1 MNTANTAKAPD
12 DYTQS
17 ATIAD
22 MVQLDDYD
30 EITEVLRSRKFV
42 QGAYAIS
49 GKLMMRDTVTLLDGP
64 QHMQRRRV
72 LAHMFDDAAMA
83 GVRERHLAPAV
94 EQCMAEIAAQPRAA
108 DGSIATD
115 LVMLVQRCL
124 HRVAA
129 ALAGIDGLDNVADA
143 DRFVGQVRA
152 IATGA
157 TVDWSREDPE
167 IVQRSAMQARD
178 AFRREFFEPS
188 VARRK
193 ATIDAARAS
202 GEDLKPLS
210 HDLISM
216 ILINEGNAWEGDAEL
231 PLREVSTF
239 LVGASQTTAASLVL
253 LILRLEDWFKAH
265 PEDRRLIESDP
276 EFLRRAAFDSL
287 RMTVASPARI
297 RRAAEDVTLSSG
309 RSFKAGER
317 VALLFIPANMKP
329 ELFGDDAAD
338 FNPHR
343 QVKDVPLWGLA
354 FGGGAHS
361 CPGRPLVTGS
371 RNMSGTIGVD
381 GTMVSVSRRFYAAG
395 LALDLQR
402 PPVRDTTT
410 HYDLYTEVPI
420 RFTNL

>member
-1 MNTANTAKAPD
+1 MSTVSLKN

-17 ATIAD
+17 ATIVD
-22 MVQLDDYD
+22 MVQLDNYD

-49 GKLMMRDTVTLLDGP
+49 GQLMMRGTVTTLDGP

-83 GVRERHLAPAV
+83 GVRDRHLAPAV
-94 EQCMAEIAAQPRAA
+94 EQCMAEIATQPRSA
-108 DGSIATD
+108 DGSIHTD

-129 ALAGIDGLDNVADA
+129 ALAGIDGLDDMQDA
-143 DRFVGQVRA
+143 DRFVGQVRS
-152 IATGA
+152 IASGA

-167 IVQRSAMQARD
+167 VVQRAAMQARD
-178 AFRREFFEPS
+178 AFRREFFEAS

-193 ATIDAARAS
+193 GLIDAARS
-202 GEDLKPLS
+202 RGEDLKALS
-210 HDLISM
+210 NDLISM
-216 ILINEGNAWEGDAEL
+216 ILTNEGGAWNDDEEL

-253 LILRLEDWFKAH
+253 LILRLEDWFRAH
-265 PEDRRLIESDP
+265 PEDIRLIDEDP

-309 RSFKAGER
+309 RQFKAGER
-317 VALLFIPANMKP
+317 VALLFIPANMEP
-329 ELFGDDAAD
+329 RLFGEDAAN

-343 QVKDVPLWGLA
+343 HVDDAPQWGLA

-371 RNMSGTIGVD
+371 RNVTGTIGVD
-381 GTMVSVSRRFYAAG
+381 GTLVSVTRRFYAAG
-395 LALDLQR
+395 VQLDPDH
-402 PPVRDTTT
+402 PPVRDTST

-420 RFTNL
+420 RFTRL

>member
-1 MNTANTAKAPD
+1 MNKASPQA
-12 DYTQS
+12 DYRES

-22 MVQLDDYD
+22 MVQLVSYD

-49 GKLMMRDTVTLLDGP
+49 GKHMMRDTLTLLDGP
-64 QHMQRRRV
+64 PHMQRRRV
-72 LAHMFDDAAMA
+72 LAHLFDDAAMA
-83 GVRERHLAPAV
+83 GVRERHLIPAV

-108 DGSIATD
+108 DGSIPAD
-115 LVMLVQRCL
+115 LVLLVQRCL

-129 ALAGIDGLDNVADA
+129 ALAGIDGLDNPADA
-143 DRFVGQVRA
+143 DRFVEQVRA

-157 TVDWSREDPE
+157 TVDWSRGDPQ
-167 IVQRSAMQARD
+167 IVQRAAMQALD

-188 VARRK
+188 VAHRK
-193 ATIDAARAS
+193 AVIDNARAR

-210 HDLISM
+210 NDLISM
-216 ILINEGNAWEGDAEL
+216 ILVNEGGAWQGDPEL

-265 PEDRRLIESDP
+265 PEDRKLIEADP

-297 RRAAEDVTLSSG
+297 RRATEDVTLSSG

-317 VALLFIPANMKP
+317 VALLFIPANMNP
-329 ELFGDDAAD
+329 ALFGHDAAE

-343 QVKDVPLWGLA
+343 QVKDAPLWGLA

-395 LALDLQR
+395 LSLDPRR
-402 PPVRDTTT
+402 PPVCDTTT
-410 HYDLYTEVPI
+410 HYDLYAEVPI
-420 RFTNL
+420 RFTRL